1 MFGWTVL
8 AILIGIITFVVV
20 LAHKVEKRGQEFGWD
35 FLMNL
40 IIFLVILRGCVYFFE
55 TMSKQ
60 SPSESGFWIALI
72 LGVLMALFFFK
83 FVRTWDAAG
92 DKERRPKELD
102 SLLEDTGCWN
112 AYDLQQKIEELQRKI
127 EKLEHPE

>member
-20 LAHKVEKRGQEFGWD
+20 SAHKTEKRGQEFGWD
-35 FLMNL
+35 FLTNL
-40 IIFLVILRGCVYFFE
+40 IISLVILWGCVRLFE

-72 LGVLMALFFFK
+72 LGVLTALLFFN
-83 FVRTWDAAG
+83 FVRTWDAAS
-92 DKERRPKELD
+92 DKERRLKELD
-102 SLLEDTGCWN
+102 SLLRDTGCWN
-112 AYDLQQKIEELQRKI
+112 TYDLQRKI